1 MLGEEV
7 YMPMVVFNP
16 YRSQYYNIIIYY
28 VIRVYYVLS
37 LDTSCVLVCCKSA
50 RRLLFIVRLRF
61 VKPAKL
67 LNSTKIRFLSY
78 PALVDILYDDDDDD
92 DGSPRK

>member
-1 MLGEEV
+1 MLGEKV
-7 YMPMVVFNP
+7 RTPMVVFNP

-28 VIRVYYVLS
+28 VLS
-37 LDTSCVLVCCKSA
+37 LDILRCVLVCCKSA

-92 DGSPRK
+92 SPRK